1 MVVSDPAE
9 YSVRTRISA
18 SSCVTAPV
26 SAASY
31 IAMQT
36 PPGATASRLQLV
48 ATHSK
53 TSPAASMDSR

>member
-1 MVVSDPAE
+1 VVSDPAE

-18 SSCVTAPV
+18 SSWVTTPV

-36 PPGATASRLQLV
+36 PPGWTASRLQLT

-53 TSPAASMDSR
+53 TSNASSIDCW

>member
-1 MVVSDPAE
+1 MVSDPAE

-18 SSCVTAPV
+18 SSWVTAPV

-31 IAMQT
+31 IAMQI
-36 PPGATASRLQLV
+36 PPGWTLSRLQFV

-53 TSPAASMDSR
+53 TSTAASMEAR